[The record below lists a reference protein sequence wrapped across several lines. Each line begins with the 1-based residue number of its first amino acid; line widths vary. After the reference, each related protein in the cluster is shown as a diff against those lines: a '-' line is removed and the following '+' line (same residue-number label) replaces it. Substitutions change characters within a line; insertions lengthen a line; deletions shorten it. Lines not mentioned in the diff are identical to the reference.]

1 MKNKPTY
8 SVASVDHAL
17 RLATML
23 QQEGPMRLT
32 DVADRIEVSR
42 STAHRLLSM
51 LVYHDFAEQL
61 PDRLYGPGSVLRSST
76 NPRT

>member
-1 MKNKPTY
+1 
-8 SVASVDHAL
+8 
-17 RLATML
+17 ML

-32 DVADRIEVSR
+32 DVAGRLEVSR

-61 PDRLYGPGSVLRSST
+61 PDRLYSPGSVLRT
-76 NPRT
+76 TGRTDAPLTELRRLGQP